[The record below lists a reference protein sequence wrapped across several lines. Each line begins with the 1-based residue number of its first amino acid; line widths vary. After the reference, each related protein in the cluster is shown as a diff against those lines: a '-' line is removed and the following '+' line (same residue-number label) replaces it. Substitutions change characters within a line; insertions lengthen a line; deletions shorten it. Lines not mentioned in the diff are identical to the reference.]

1 MKSGIAKV
9 AASAFS
15 ILAAALCV
23 SASGAGLENDYVS
36 IAFGEKGEITSI
48 RNKAT
53 GRELVKKPIPFA
65 VVTLKD
71 GKTKLEP
78 ARFAQKGDRL
88 GWSFPGGGGLMLSV
102 RPFAGGWTFTSEKF
116 TVKDAES
123 CEYFRMSLVCDK
135 YKGKYAHMMSDDADA
150 VCVRSYGLKL
160 MMPDP
165 GGHWGLPKIGHY
177 LPVTACA
184 EWGFTG
190 HKCGLSAGP
199 KDKIQKMLQAMTLE
213 SGAPMSTCGGAWCL
227 GADANRHSYVF
238 SYYDGHNFD
247 EWLNM
252 LDVTGIGT
260 IHFHLWYFSS
270 GNYDNINT
278 KKFPKGLAGLKEAAD
293 RVHAAGHRVSLH
305 TLSALIAGPNPWVGS
320 EANAGLQSVFRYT
333 TLNDL
338 KKGVTELLVKER
350 PDDDMDTSVTYGSLG
365 NYLRLGS
372 EIVQYTGIRREEPY
386 AFTGITRGAY
396 NTKVVD
402 HPAGTTAH
410 YLRARYYGIY
420 PDADSSLMD
429 EIAAKFAKVAN
440 TVGID
445 RVYFDGAEGIGPRY
459 GRIGEYQIATMLNK
473 LFGALDQSRHPIQA
487 EVSCLNSYT
496 WWLRANG
503 GAIDGARYGRKVFDR
518 DHIRR
523 AAGNRASNLLEPQC
537 GWWAPG
543 QRTDETDYFMSH
555 VAGVDGAMS
564 LYGWVNEI
572 NKGPLGMHGQSE
584 LTVLGW
590 YEHFRMAK
598 AFNERALQKYL
609 DLESESRL
617 RQDANG
623 VWQVEPYDCLDHRI
637 DHAAKRRWTVERA
650 AAGAAEPAIYVLG
663 GSAPYDD
670 PSAIPVVDG
679 ADAAAMAVK
688 TSDRKIEASVS
699 SVAEKGRGDCL
710 RLSAVNRSKTR
721 DKTWAHAGLKFA
733 KPRNCAPSDGVG
745 FWVKG
750 DGKGAMLNVRLHAN
764 GPQDCLVKLDF
775 VGWRYFEFLYE
786 ERDCQTWSKYK
797 WPVGGG
803 WNQFTGKVDPK
814 AVATVD
820 VMLADIP
827 VEGEK
832 NVFLDENADAA
843 MAAHE
848 GVEVVVS
855 EVRALPK
862 RTYTFTDVTLSVNGR
877 KFALPFDTVE
887 SNDRIFLKDGFW
899 TLRDAKGELKRK
911 VKTADRLSLKAG
923 ANALSLTA
931 DAIEGE
937 LRADV
942 TLFALGEKFP
952 ALRPTA
958 DWPEKWASHGM
969 YEAMLPVEY
978 CPRKGAVELPDLT
991 VRPGERAAVEIH
1003 LVGDVKGPWLEYG
1016 AKDGVK
1022 RLTLPDGKAGTR
1034 VKFQG
1039 PVLSGVRP
1047 LAFGCADPD
1056 AADVRIEIVKRYT
1069 GRPAADE
1076 PPARRAAK
1084 EPTKWELLA
1093 ERMAADMKANGFTDA
1108 EIEKAKVLIIKQ

>member
-386 AFTGITRGAY
+386 AFTGITL
-396 NTKVVD
+396 
-402 HPAGTTAH
+402 HPHIILSFRHIFYYECCTYSPHPGGTA
-410 YLRARYYGIY
+410 LLGCIVREA
-420 PDADSSLMD
+420 
-429 EIAAKFAKVAN
+429 V
-440 TVGID
+440 
-445 RVYFDGAEGIGPRY
+445 EG
-459 GRIGEYQIATMLNK
+459 
-473 LFGALDQSRHPIQA
+473 D
-487 EVSCLNSYT
+487 V
-496 WWLRANG
+496 
-503 GAIDGARYGRKVFDR
+503 
-518 DHIRR
+518 
-523 AAGNRASNLLEPQC
+523 PQ
-537 GWWAPG
+537 
-543 QRTDETDYFMSH
+543 
-555 VAGVDGAMS
+555 
-564 LYGWVNEI
+564 
-572 NKGPLGMHGQSE
+572 
-584 LTVLGW
+584 
-590 YEHFRMAK
+590 
-598 AFNERALQKYL
+598 
-609 DLESESRL
+609 
-617 RQDANG
+617 
-623 VWQVEPYDCLDHRI
+623 
-637 DHAAKRRWTVERA
+637 
-650 AAGAAEPAIYVLG
+650 
-663 GSAPYDD
+663 
-670 PSAIPVVDG
+670 
-679 ADAAAMAVK
+679 
-688 TSDRKIEASVS
+688 
-699 SVAEKGRGDCL
+699 
-710 RLSAVNRSKTR
+710 
-721 DKTWAHAGLKFA
+721 GLKD
-733 KPRNCAPSDGVG
+733 KR
-745 FWVKG
+745 
-750 DGKGAMLNVRLHAN
+750 
-764 GPQDCLVKLDF
+764 
-775 VGWRYFEFLYE
+775 
-786 ERDCQTWSKYK
+786 
-797 WPVGGG
+797 
-803 WNQFTGKVDPK
+803 
-814 AVATVD
+814 
-820 VMLADIP
+820 
-827 VEGEK
+827 EK
-832 NVFLDENADAA
+832 
-843 MAAHE
+843 
-848 GVEVVVS
+848 S
-855 EVRALPK
+855 E
-862 RTYTFTDVTLSVNGR
+862 
-877 KFALPFDTVE
+877 
-887 SNDRIFLKDGFW
+887 
-899 TLRDAKGELKRK
+899 
-911 VKTADRLSLKAG
+911 
-923 ANALSLTA
+923 
-931 DAIEGE
+931 
-937 LRADV
+937 
-942 TLFALGEKFP
+942 
-952 ALRPTA
+952 
-958 DWPEKWASHGM
+958 
-969 YEAMLPVEY
+969 
-978 CPRKGAVELPDLT
+978 
-991 VRPGERAAVEIH
+991 
-1003 LVGDVKGPWLEYG
+1003 
-1016 AKDGVK
+1016 
-1022 RLTLPDGKAGTR
+1022 
-1034 VKFQG
+1034 
-1039 PVLSGVRP
+1039 
-1047 LAFGCADPD
+1047 
-1056 AADVRIEIVKRYT
+1056 
-1069 GRPAADE
+1069 
-1076 PPARRAAK
+1076 
-1084 EPTKWELLA
+1084 
-1093 ERMAADMKANGFTDA
+1093 
-1108 EIEKAKVLIIKQ
+1108 